1 VYFAILPTP
10 NSGLIPTRSTPDP
23 TRDPCPVIRIAEGS
37 VNAFDSA
44 RVARLASRVSSFAW
58 RPLRMEFPRKLLI
71 LGLLANFTL
80 LSQASTQPVHAR
92 HAMVVTVHALA
103 SQVGVEILQ
112 AGGNAVDAAVATGFA
127 LAVVHPPAGNIGGG
141 GFMLIRMADGKT
153 HFLDYREK
161 APEAASRDM
170 YLDAQGNVVDGASEF
185 GYKSIGVPGSVA
197 GMVYAEQKYGKLTLK
212 QVMAPAIELA
222 RDGYALT
229 WGEAEDFHDRY
240 LAQYPESRRVFQRN
254 GDYYKPGEIFRQPDL
269 AGTLERIAAQ
279 PDDFYHGALA
289 RELAAAVQ
297 KGGGLITADD
307 LAHYEVKEREPVR
320 GIYRGYEV
328 ISAPPPSSGG
338 TVLLESLNML
348 EGYAL
353 AKMESRSAES
363 VHFTVEAFRRAFF
376 DRAEFMGDPDFSR
389 IPVAQLLDKRY
400 AAAWRETI
408 DPQHASPS
416 KELQRPA
423 VFSELEQ
430 YAAAHPPTN
439 ASPESNHTTHYSVV
453 DAEGNAVAVTTT
465 INDWFGSR
473 VTADG
478 LGFLLNDEMDDFS
491 AKPGV
496 PNADGLIQGAAN
508 AIGPRKRPLSS
519 MTPTIVVHNGKT
531 VMVLGSPGSS
541 KIITTVANVLMGVVD
556 YGMNIQEAVNA
567 PRFHHQWLP
576 DVVNVEKWF
585 SPDALNTLRKMGYNV
600 QVGLGSGDD
609 YSPYWSDAECIAI
622 DEKTGE
628 RLGATDGRN
637 SNGKAVG
644 Y

>member
-1 VYFAILPTP
+1 MQSPDK
-10 NSGLIPTRSTPDP
+10 SLI
-23 TRDPCPVIRIAEGS
+23 
-37 VNAFDSA
+37 F
-44 RVARLASRVSSFAW
+44 
-58 RPLRMEFPRKLLI
+58 LLI
-71 LGLLANFTL
+71 LTAAVSLVSAPCVLGATH
-80 LSQASTQPVHAR
+80 PVHAQ
-92 HAMVVTVHALA
+92 HGMVVTVHSIA
-103 SQVGVEILQ
+103 SQVGADILQ
-112 AGGNAVDAAVATGFA
+112 SGGNAVDAAVATGFA

-161 APEAASRDM
+161 APAAATRDM
-170 YLDAQGNVVDGASEF
+170 YLDSQGNVIPGASEI

-197 GMVYAEQKYGKLTLK
+197 GMVFAEQKYGKLSLK
-212 QVMAPAIELA
+212 QVMAPAIKLA
-222 RDGYALT
+222 REGYALT
-229 WGEAEDFHDRY
+229 WGEAADMHDEG
-240 LAQYPESRRVFQRN
+240 LAKFAESRRIFQRN
-254 GDYYKPGEIFRQPDL
+254 GDFYKAGDIFRQPDL
-269 AGTLERIAAQ
+269 AHTLERIAEH

-289 RELAAAVQ
+289 REIAAALQ

-320 GIYRGYEV
+320 GSYRGYEV

-338 TVLLESLNML
+338 TVLIESLNILQGYDL
-348 EGYAL
+348 ER
-353 AKMESRSAES
+353 MQDRSAQS
-363 VHFTVEAFRRAFF
+363 IHYTVEAFRRAFF
-376 DRAEFMGDPDFSR
+376 DRAEFMGDPDFAK
-389 IPVAQLLDKRY
+389 IPVAQLVDKKY
-400 AAAWRETI
+400 AAAWRESI
-408 DPQHASPS
+408 DPNHASVS
-416 KELQRPA
+416 NDLKRPA
-423 VFSELEQ
+423 VFNELEQ
-430 YAAAHPPTN
+430 YAASHPPAMT
-439 ASPESNHTTHYSVV
+439 AHESNHTTHYSVI

-496 PNADGLIQGAAN
+496 PNSDGLIQGVAN
-508 AIGPRKRPLSS
+508 AIGPGKRPLSS
-519 MTPTIVVHNGKT
+519 MTPTIVVHDGKT

-567 PRFHHQWLP
+567 PRFHNQWLP

-585 SPDALNTLRKMGYNV
+585 SPDTLSALRIMGYKI
-600 QVGLGSGDD
+600 QVGLDAAGD
-609 YSPYWSDAECIAI
+609 SPYWSDAECIAV
-622 DEKTGE
+622 DPKTGD

-637 SNGKAVG
+637 STGKAVG